1 MFTTIYGFKL
11 KMNNLQLL
19 ESFGFTKIQSEIF
32 LFIYKYWAKPASTV
46 AQAIWIERTN
56 TYKSLQVLVKKW
68 FIAETNKNWIKHFF
82 VANKNIFNN
91 KLEEQKKELEEQFKK
106 LPQLEAALLR
116 LDENR
121 VSSLPQMRFF
131 EWKSGIKNLFDDIY
145 HIVVQKE
152 LLVIKMF
159 GSNTFE
165 SQSNSTKNLLYYT
178 DNFFEK
184 LTSNWIHVDAYLWNW
199 ILILESIFKTN
210 NFDNIKNLPADNAS
224 INLFIVGNTIYIMIF
239 KQVPFWLKIESIEL
253 ANMLHFLLKQTDK

>member
-1 MFTTIYGFKL
+1 MDHIK
-11 KMNNLQLL
+11 LL
-19 ESFGFTKIQSEIF
+19 ESFGFTKTQSEIF
-32 LFIYKYWAKPASTV
+32 LFIYRYGAKPASTV

-106 LPQLEAALLR
+106 LPQLEAALSS
-116 LDENR
+116 LDEKR
-121 VSSLPQMRFF
+121 ISPLPQMRFF
-131 EWKSGIKNLFDDIY
+131 EWKSWINNLFDDILNTV
-145 HIVVQKE
+145 IQKE

-159 GSNTFE
+159 WSNTFE
-165 SQSNSTKNLLYYT
+165 SQSNSTINLSDYT
-178 DNFFEK
+178 WSFFEN
-184 LTSNWIHVDAYLWNW
+184 LTKKWIHIDAYLWNW

-210 NFDNIKNLPADNAS
+210 KFDNIKNLPADNAS
-224 INLFIVGNTIYIMIF
+224 INLFIVWNTIYILIF

-253 ANMLHFLLKQTDK
+253 SNMLHFLLKQTDK